1 MKGIVLI
8 GLRRAGKSTAGR
20 SLAAALGRP
29 FLDTDELVLERTG
42 RTAGRWIAE
51 SGIETFRAIERSI
64 VLAAVATPG
73 AVVAAGGGA
82 PLDPRS
88 RDLFAAYGDVLY
100 LRADPFVLQERA
112 ARDPAADA
120 RPVLGDGAADDE
132 CFRLFAERDAAYFAL
147 CRGAVEAGGSPE
159 ETLAAIL
166 ARLANFKN

>member
-1 MKGIVLI
+1 M
-8 GLRRAGKSTAGR
+8 
-20 SLAAALGRP
+20 
-29 FLDTDELVLERTG
+29 LVFERTG

-51 SGIETFRAIERSI
+51 SGIATFRAIERAI
-64 VLAAVATPG
+64 VAAAVATPG

-120 RPVLGDGAADDE
+120 RPVLGDGSAADE

-147 CRGAVEAGGSPE
+147 CRGVVDASGPAES
-159 ETLAAIL
+159 TLAAIL